1 MSLMMAACC
10 CGCNTPNTCACLP
23 TSISVSVSAYSSGGI
38 SWSAFTAVAY
48 KCCYTNSTYGDGQIY
63 RLEAVPSGTTYF
75 SNFGNVTN
83 YLLLMISLGGVG
95 AGNGSLTTCDTWIQ
109 GVTDAYSQLSS
120 DATPHL
126 CLVPRTFTSA
136 TACDGLGTDEWCSP
150 PYEPWTNSSDSW
162 FKPGNLT
169 NCPDCTVQILTSFSI
184 SFEYSVNPFNVS
196 CNFPSSVFVVTPT
209 SGTATFTVTIS

>member
-1 MSLMMAACC
+1 MSLMNAAGCC
-10 CGCNTPNTCACLP
+10 CCITDCDCLP

-48 KCCYTNSTYGDGQIY
+48 KCCYTNSIYGSGQIY

-83 YLLLMISLGGVG
+83 YLLLMINIGGVG
-95 AGNGSLTTCDTWIQ
+95 AGNGSLTPCDTWIQ

-126 CLVPRTFTSA
+126 CLVPRTFTSVNV
-136 TACDGLGTDEWCSP
+136 CDGLGTDEWCSP
-150 PYEPWTNSSDSW
+150 PYEPWTNASDTW

-169 NCPDCTVQILTSFSI
+169 NCPNCTSQYITNFSFG
-184 SFEYSVNPFNVS
+184 FEYNNTPFKVS
-196 CNFPSSVFVVTPT
+196 CSFPSSVFQIFHNGNPI
-209 SGTATFTVTIS
+209 FTVTIS